1 MNFTKYIA
9 LVSDVALGFKPPL
22 VSLNVKFDTVQC
34 YFSCVTENM
43 LSIVLEKGLNFFWKI
58 VLVT

>member
-1 MNFTKYIA
+1 MNLTKCVA
-9 LVSDVALGFKPPL
+9 LVSDVDLGFKL
-22 VSLNVKFDTVQC
+22 TFVSVNVKFDTIQC

-43 LSIVLEKGLNFFWKI
+43 LSIVLEKGQNFFWKM